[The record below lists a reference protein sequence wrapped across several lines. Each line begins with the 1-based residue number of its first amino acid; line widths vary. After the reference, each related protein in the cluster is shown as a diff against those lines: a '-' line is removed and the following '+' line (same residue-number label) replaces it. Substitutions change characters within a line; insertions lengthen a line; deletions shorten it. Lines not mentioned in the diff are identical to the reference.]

1 MPLIQFQ
8 ARDTEC
14 YCASIISAY
23 LCFGKKE
30 RLLDFLSINGNK
42 FMVFCQ
48 ILGICWLCV
57 IFLLIPLKQHGDLG
71 TFYSLLLRDRVVPEI
86 LQTTFFAC
94 TPVKTEGLWSPSPAH
109 RWDLTNIMWCCYL
122 TNCKSFNEER
132 WGDISYIP
140 MEIRYFV
147 SRCNDIP
154 VSLRIHLCGK

>member
-1 MPLIQFQ
+1 MNICWLSLLAPPSNIFWFRRCPGEGSFVFANGRGRWERKETRSVTRTLGDRLILSSPGSTFHINLMPLIQFQ

-57 IFLLIPLKQHGDLG
+57 IFLLIPLKQHDELG
-71 TFYSLLLRDRVVPEI
+71 TFYSQLLRDRVVQET
-86 LQTTFFAC
+86 L
-94 TPVKTEGLWSPSPAH
+94 
-109 RWDLTNIMWCCYL
+109 
-122 TNCKSFNEER
+122 
-132 WGDISYIP
+132 
-140 MEIRYFV
+140 
-147 SRCNDIP
+147 
-154 VSLRIHLCGK
+154 